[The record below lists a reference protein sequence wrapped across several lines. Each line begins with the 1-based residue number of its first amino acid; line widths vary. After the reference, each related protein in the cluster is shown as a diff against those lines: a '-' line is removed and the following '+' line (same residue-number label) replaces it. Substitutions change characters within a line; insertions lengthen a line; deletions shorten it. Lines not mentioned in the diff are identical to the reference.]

1 MIQAIIFDFGNV
13 FIDLDIEGALRKTKK
28 LIPYDKYSSSLVN
41 INHSYEMGLIS
52 TEKFIA
58 AYLDY
63 FPNLTKIEVM
73 NIWNFMLKD
82 FPKYRLEFL
91 KRLKLSNLYQLI
103 LLSNTNELHI
113 NWIREHVPFY
123 SEFKNCFDSFYLS
136 HEIHLRKPNR
146 DIFDYVL
153 SENNLDPSECFFID
167 DSKDNIETAQNIG
180 LKTWHID
187 PHTEDI
193 IQMLEKK
200 SSLFEIS

>member
-13 FIDLDIEGALRKTKK
+13 FIDLDLEGALRKTKN

-52 TEKFIA
+52 TQEFIA

-73 NIWNFMLKD
+73 NIWNFMLRD

-123 SEFKNCFDSFYLS
+123 NEFKNCFDSFYLS

-146 DIFDYVL
+146 DIFEYVL

-167 DSKDNIETAQNIG
+167 DSMDNINTAQNIG
-180 LKTWHID
+180 LYTWHID

-193 IQMLEKK
+193 TQMLEKK
-200 SSLFEIS
+200 SSLFEI

>member
-13 FIDLDIEGALRKTKK
+13 FIDLDIEGALRKTKN

-52 TEKFIA
+52 TEEFIA

-123 SEFKNCFDSFYLS
+123 NEFKNCFDSFYLS

-146 DIFDYVL
+146 DIFEYVL
-153 SENNLDPSECFFID
+153 SENNLNPSECFFID
-167 DSKDNIETAQNIG
+167 DSKDNIETAHNIG
-180 LKTWHID
+180 LNTWHID

-200 SSLFEIS
+200 ATLFENS